1 MGKEILSIGM
11 GSVGEEGEGDG
22 GGGGVRSRVCVLCI
36 LMGWGIDG
44 NKTNEGTIY
53 YR

>member
-1 MGKEILSIGM
+1 MGKRVSSIGV
-11 GSVGEEGEGDG
+11 GSVGGEGEGN

-53 YR
+53 CR